1 MSCNELSCEHL
12 VQTLI
17 RTHGQRIQKI
27 WSGERCRRGGNEGFN
42 SIELLHLRDGSYT
55 YFLET
60 CDLYL
65 LVGFEN
71 GQ

>member
-1 MSCNELSCEHL
+1 MNSLVNTLCKLSL
-12 VQTLI
+12 ALMGKGF
-17 RTHGQRIQKI
+17 RKFGQGKDIEE
-27 WSGERCRRGGNEGFN
+27 GEKEGFN

-65 LVGFEN
+65 LVGFED